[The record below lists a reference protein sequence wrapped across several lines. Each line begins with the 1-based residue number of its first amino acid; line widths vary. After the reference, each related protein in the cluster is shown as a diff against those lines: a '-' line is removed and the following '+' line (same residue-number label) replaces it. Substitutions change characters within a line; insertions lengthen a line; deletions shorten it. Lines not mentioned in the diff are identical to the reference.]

1 MQLFLFPFFVILNLF
16 QDLFK
21 YTFSTYLKAK
31 KYLIIFVDANLQHNS
46 YMLKLIKFLFNRLL
60 YVLVLMIISC
70 GSKENSNKDHLV
82 FKYNEHKNI
91 GSLDPAFSK
100 DLADIWGTH
109 QLFNGLVQMDDQLN
123 VKPCIAKN
131 WKISDSATTYTFN
144 IRNDVFF
151 HKHEL
156 FGKDSTRMANA
167 ADFEYSFNRLKDKT
181 VASPGSWV
189 LNKVESFSAVNDST
203 FQVKLKQ
210 PFPAFLG
217 LLTMKYCSVVPKEIV
232 EHYGSD
238 FRSNPIGTG
247 PFKFKRW
254 EENLKLVFRRNN
266 NYFETDKSGNSLPY
280 LEAVAI
286 TFLPDKQSEFL
297 QFAQG
302 NIDFVS
308 GLDASYKDEILTSD
322 GKLRPLYANNVNMIR
337 GPYLNT
343 EYLAFYMETEVS
355 EIQALKLR
363 KAINIGFDRAKM
375 MTYLR
380 NGIGIPAKG
389 GFIPKGLPGYDD
401 TIGFTYQPE
410 LAKQLVSEFKTE
422 TGIDNPE
429 VTLTTTSNYLSFCEF
444 IQRELQK
451 TGLNV
456 NVDVIPASSLKDA
469 KANGQLDF
477 FRASWIA
484 DYPDAENYLSLY
496 YSKNFAPNGPNY
508 THFKSEEFDNMYEAA
523 YLETNSEKRKNLY
536 TKMDSL
542 IMASAPIVPLFY
554 DEVVRFTRKNVNG
567 LGINATNLL
576 EIKSVKKD

>member
-1 MQLFLFPFFVILNLF
+1 MLKFTPSLFNSLLYCSLFLFV
-16 QDLFK
+16 
-21 YTFSTYLKAK
+21 FSCRS
-31 KYLIIFVDANLQHNS
+31 N
-46 YMLKLIKFLFNRLL
+46 
-60 YVLVLMIISC
+60 
-70 GSKENSNKDHLV
+70 ENPQLTTEV
-82 FKYNEHKNI
+82 FRYNEHKNI

-100 DLADIWGTH
+100 DLADIWATN
-109 QLFNGLVQMDDQLN
+109 QLFNGLVQMDNQLN
-123 VKPCIAKN
+123 VQPSISKSWI
-131 WKISDSATTYTFN
+131 ISDSARVYTFKL
-144 IRNDVFF
+144 RNDVFF

-156 FGKDSTRMANA
+156 FGKDSTRQVNA
-167 ADFEYSFNRLKDKT
+167 SDFEYSFNRLKDKAI
-181 VASPGSWV
+181 ASPGSWV
-189 LNKVESFSAVNDST
+189 LNKVKDFSAINDSV
-203 FQVKLKQ
+203 FQIKLKQ

-232 EHYGSD
+232 EHYGND
-238 FRSNPIGTG
+238 FRSHPIGTG

-266 NYFETDKSGNSLPY
+266 HYFETDSIGQQLPY

-308 GLDASYKDEILTSD
+308 GLDGSYKDEILTTD
-322 GKLRPLYANNVNMIR
+322 GKLRPNYAKDVKMIR

-343 EYLAFYMETEVS
+343 EYLGFFMEAEVNT
-355 EIQALKLR
+355 IQSKKLR
-363 KAINIGFDRAKM
+363 KAVNVGFDRDKM
-375 MTYLR
+375 MMYLR
-380 NGIGIPAKG
+380 NGIGIPANG
-389 GFIPKGLPGYDD
+389 GFIPKGLPGYDE

-410 LAKQLVSEFKTE
+410 LAKQLVSEYKDE
-422 TGIDNPE
+422 TGNKNPE
-429 VTLTTTSNYLSFCEF
+429 ITLTTTSNYLSFCEF

-451 TGLNV
+451 TGLLV
-456 NVDVIPASSLKDA
+456 NVDVIPPSSLKDA
-469 KANGQLDF
+469 KANGQVDF

-508 THFKSEEFDNMYEAA
+508 THYKNAQFDKMYEAA
-523 YLETNSEKRKNLY
+523 YLETDTEKRKALY

-542 IMASAPIVPLFY
+542 IMDSAPIVPLFY
-554 DEVVRFTRKNVNG
+554 DEVVRFTRKNVDD

-576 EIKSVKKD
+576 ELKSVKKD

>member
-1 MQLFLFPFFVILNLF
+1 MVCI
-16 QDLFK
+16 
-21 YTFSTYLKAK
+21 
-31 KYLIIFVDANLQHNS
+31 V
-46 YMLKLIKFLFNRLL
+46 
-60 YVLVLMIISC
+60 VSC
-70 GSKENSNKDHLV
+70 SSKENTTKDLLV
-82 FKYNEHKNI
+82 FRYNEHKNI

-100 DLADIWGTH
+100 DLADIWATH
-109 QLFNGLVQMDDQLN
+109 QLFNGLVQMDDHLN

-131 WKISDSATTYTFN
+131 WTITDSAKTYTFN
-144 IRNDVFF
+144 LRNDVFF
-151 HKHEL
+151 HKHKL
-156 FGKDSTRMANA
+156 FGNDSTRYVSAS
-167 ADFEYSFNRLKDKT
+167 DFVYSFNRLRDKSI
-181 VASPGSWV
+181 ASPGSWV
-189 LNKVESFSAVNDST
+189 LNKVENFSAINDSV
-203 FQVKLKQ
+203 FQIKLKQ

-232 EHYGSD
+232 EHYGND

-254 EENLKLVFRRNN
+254 EENLKLVFRKNSH
-266 NYFETDKSGNSLPY
+266 YFETDAKGQQLPY
-280 LEAVAI
+280 LESVAI

-308 GLDASYKDEILTSD
+308 GLDGSYKDEILTAD
-322 GKLRPLYANNVNMIR
+322 GKLRSNYSEDVKMIR

-343 EYLAFYMETEVS
+343 EYLAFFMETEINTIKS
-355 EIQALKLR
+355 IKLR
-363 KAINIGFDRAKM
+363 KAINVGFDRNKM

-380 NGIGIPAKG
+380 NGIGIPANG
-389 GFIPKGLPGYDD
+389 GFIPKGLPGFDAS
-401 TIGFTYQPE
+401 IGFTYQPE
-410 LAKQLVSEFKTE
+410 LAKQLVAEFKSE
-422 TGIDNPE
+422 TGIQNPE
-429 VTLTTTSNYLSFCEF
+429 ITLTTTSNYLSFCEF

-451 TGLNV
+451 TGLLV
-456 NVDVIPASSLKDA
+456 NVDVIPPSSLKDA

-484 DYPDAENYLSLY
+484 DYPDAENYLSLF

-508 THFKSEEFDNMYEAA
+508 THFKNEEFDKMYEAA
-523 YLETNSEKRKNLY
+523 YLETDANLRAELY

-576 EIKSVKKD
+576 ELKSVSKLTNTLD

>member
-1 MQLFLFPFFVILNLF
+1 
-16 QDLFK
+16 
-21 YTFSTYLKAK
+21 
-31 KYLIIFVDANLQHNS
+31 
-46 YMLKLIKFLFNRLL
+46 MLKLIKFLFNRLPYYSL
-60 YVLVLMIISC
+60 ILMMLSC
-70 GSKENSNKDHLV
+70 VSKENSNKDNLV
-82 FKYNEHKNI
+82 FRYNEHKNI

-100 DLADIWGTH
+100 DLADIWATH

-131 WKISDSATTYTFN
+131 WTITDSAKTYTFN
-144 IRNDVFF
+144 LRHDVFF
-151 HKHEL
+151 HKDEL
-156 FGKDSTRMANA
+156 FGNDSTRIANA
-167 ADFEYSFNRLKDKT
+167 SDFEYSFNRLIDKSL
-181 VASPGSWV
+181 ASPGSWV
-189 LNKVESFSAVNDST
+189 LNKVERFTALNDST
-203 FQVKLKQ
+203 FQIKLKQ

-232 EHYGSD
+232 EYYGND
-238 FRSNPIGTG
+238 FRSHPIGTG

-254 EENLKLVFRRNN
+254 KENLKLVFRRNK
-266 NYFETDKSGNSLPY
+266 NYFEIDQQGNTLPY
-280 LEAVAI
+280 LEAIAI

-308 GLDASYKDEILTSD
+308 GLDGSYKDEILTSD
-322 GKLRPLYANNVNMIR
+322 GKLKSLYVDDVNMIR

-343 EYLAFYMETEVS
+343 EYLAFFMETQVS
-355 EIQALKLR
+355 ELQALKLR
-363 KAINIGFDRAKM
+363 KAINIGFDRKKM

-380 NGIGIPAKG
+380 NGIGVPANG
-389 GFIPKGLPGYDD
+389 GFIPKGLPGFDD
-401 TIGFTYQPE
+401 SIGFTYQPE
-410 LAKQLVSEFKTE
+410 LAKQLVSEFKLE
-422 TGIDNPE
+422 TGIEVPE
-429 VTLTTTSNYLSFCEF
+429 ITLTTTSNYLSFCEF

-456 NVDVIPASSLKDA
+456 NVDVIPPSSLKDA
-469 KANGQLDF
+469 KANGQIDF

-508 THFKSEEFDNMYEAA
+508 THFSSEKFDNMYEAA
-523 YLETNSEKRKNLY
+523 YLETDQNLRAQLY

-542 IMASAPIVPLFY
+542 VMSSAPIVPLFY

-576 EIKSVKKD
+576 ELKSVKKN

>member
-1 MQLFLFPFFVILNLF
+1 
-16 QDLFK
+16 
-21 YTFSTYLKAK
+21 
-31 KYLIIFVDANLQHNS
+31 
-46 YMLKLIKFLFNRLL
+46 MLKLIKFLFNRLPYYSL
-60 YVLVLMIISC
+60 ILMMLSC
-70 GSKENSNKDHLV
+70 VSKENSNKDNLV
-82 FKYNEHKNI
+82 FRYNEHKNI

-100 DLADIWGTH
+100 DLADIWATH

-131 WKISDSATTYTFN
+131 WTITDSAKTYTFN
-144 IRNDVFF
+144 LRHDVFF
-151 HKHEL
+151 HKDEL
-156 FGKDSTRMANA
+156 FGNDSTRIANA
-167 ADFEYSFNRLKDKT
+167 SDFEYSFNRLIDKSL
-181 VASPGSWV
+181 ASPGSWV
-189 LNKVESFSAVNDST
+189 LNKVERFTALNDST
-203 FQVKLKQ
+203 FQIKLKQ

-232 EHYGSD
+232 EYYGND
-238 FRSNPIGTG
+238 FRSHPIGTG

-254 EENLKLVFRRNN
+254 EENLKLVFRRNK
-266 NYFETDKSGNSLPY
+266 NYFEIDQQGNTLPY
-280 LEAVAI
+280 LEAIAI

-308 GLDASYKDEILTSD
+308 GLDGSYKDEILTSD
-322 GKLRPLYANNVNMIR
+322 GKLKSLYVDDVNMIR

-343 EYLAFYMETEVS
+343 EYLAFFMETQVS
-355 EIQALKLR
+355 ELQALKLR
-363 KAINIGFDRAKM
+363 KAINIGFDRKKM

-380 NGIGIPAKG
+380 NGIGIPANG
-389 GFIPKGLPGYDD
+389 GFIPKGLPGFDD
-401 TIGFTYQPE
+401 SIGFTYQPE
-410 LAKQLVSEFKTE
+410 LAKQLVSEFKLE
-422 TGIDNPE
+422 TGIEVPE
-429 VTLTTTSNYLSFCEF
+429 ITLTTTSNYLSFCEF

-456 NVDVIPASSLKDA
+456 NVDVIPPSSLKDA

-508 THFKSEEFDNMYEAA
+508 THFSSEKFDNMYEAA
-523 YLETNSEKRKNLY
+523 YLETDQNLRAQLY

-542 IMASAPIVPLFY
+542 VMSSAPIVPLFY

-576 EIKSVKKD
+576 ELKSVKKN

>member
-1 MQLFLFPFFVILNLF
+1 
-16 QDLFK
+16 
-21 YTFSTYLKAK
+21 
-31 KYLIIFVDANLQHNS
+31 
-46 YMLKLIKFLFNRLL
+46 MLKLAPFSFHRFLFGTLL
-60 YVLVLMIISC
+60 LIICSC
-70 GSKENSNKDHLV
+70 TSIDRTQNDLLV
-82 FKYNEHKNI
+82 FRYNEHKNI

-131 WKISDSATTYTFN
+131 WTITDSAKTYTFN
-144 IRNDVFF
+144 LRKDVFF

-156 FGKDSTRMANA
+156 FGQDSTRNA
-167 ADFEYSFNRLKDKT
+167 TASDFEYSFNRLRDKSI
-181 VASPGSWV
+181 ASPGSWV
-189 LNKVESFSAVNDST
+189 LNKVDDFSALNDST
-203 FQVKLKQ
+203 FQIKLKQ

-217 LLTMKYCSVVPKEIV
+217 LLTMKYCSVVPKDIV
-232 EHYGSD
+232 EHYGTD

-266 NYFETDKSGNSLPY
+266 HYFETDSIGQPLPY
-280 LEAVAI
+280 LEAISI

-308 GLDASYKDEILTSD
+308 GLDGSYKDEILTAE
-322 GKLRPLYANNVNMIR
+322 GKLRASYSNNIKMIR

-343 EYLAFYMETEVS
+343 EYLAFFMETEINT
-355 EIQALKLR
+355 IQSKKLR
-363 KAINIGFDRAKM
+363 KAINVGFDKSKM

-380 NGIGIPAKG
+380 NGIGIPANG
-389 GFIPKGLPGYDD
+389 GFIPKGLPGFDAS
-401 TIGFTYQPE
+401 IGFTYQPE
-410 LAKQLVSEFKTE
+410 LAKQLVSEFKSE
-422 TGIDNPE
+422 TGIQNPE
-429 VTLTTTSNYLSFCEF
+429 ITLTTTSNYLSFCEF

-508 THFKSEEFDNMYEAA
+508 THFKSEAFDQMYEAA
-523 YLETNSEKRKNLY
+523 YLETNPELRAQLY
-536 TKMDSL
+536 TKMDAL
-542 IMASAPIVPLFY
+542 IMDAAPIVPLFY
-554 DEVVRFTRKNVNG
+554 DEVVRFTRKNVEG

-576 EIKSVKKD
+576 ELKSVRKSVNMTEVE

>member
-1 MQLFLFPFFVILNLF
+1 
-16 QDLFK
+16 
-21 YTFSTYLKAK
+21 
-31 KYLIIFVDANLQHNS
+31 
-46 YMLKLIKFLFNRLL
+46 MLKPIKLISNRLFYYL
-60 YVLVLMIISC
+60 LVLTVLSC
-70 GSKENSNKDHLV
+70 SSKNNSNKDHLV

-100 DLADIWGTH
+100 DLADIWATH

-123 VKPCIAKN
+123 VQTCIAKN
-131 WKISDSATTYTFN
+131 WNVSDSATTYTFSL
-144 IRNDVFF
+144 RKDVFF
-151 HKHEL
+151 HKHRL
-156 FGKDSTRMANA
+156 FGIDSTRTVTAL
-167 ADFEYSFNRLKDKT
+167 DFEYSFNRLKDKS

-189 LNKVESFSAVNDST
+189 LNKVAHFAAVNDST
-203 FQVKLKQ
+203 FQIKLKQ

-217 LLTMKYCSVVPKEIV
+217 LLTMKYCSVVPKEII
-232 EHYGSD
+232 EHYGND

-254 EENLKLVFRRNN
+254 EENIKLVFRRNN
-266 NYFETDKSGNSLPY
+266 NYFEADGDGKALPY
-280 LEAVAI
+280 LEAVSI

-308 GLDASYKDEILTSD
+308 GLDGSYKDEILTSD
-322 GKLRPLYANNVNMIR
+322 GKLRALYEEDVNMIR

-343 EYLAFYMETEVS
+343 EYLAFYMETDVD
-355 EIQALKLR
+355 EIQNLKLR
-363 KAINIGFDRAKM
+363 KAINMGFDRAKM

-380 NGIGIPAKG
+380 NGIGIPANG
-389 GFIPKGLPGYDD
+389 GFIPKGLSGFNES
-401 TIGFTYQPE
+401 IGFTYQPE

-422 TGIDNPE
+422 TGNQNPE
-429 VTLTTTSNYLSFCEF
+429 ITLTTTSNYLSFCEF
-444 IQRELQK
+444 IQREIQKIGLQ
-451 TGLNV
+451 V
-456 NVDVIPASSLKDA
+456 NVDVIPASSLKDG

-508 THFKSEEFDNMYEAA
+508 THFKNTAFDAMYEAA
-523 YLETNSEKRKNLY
+523 YLETDLNKRKALY

-542 IMASAPIVPLFY
+542 IMASAPIVPMFY
-554 DEVVRFTRKNVNG
+554 DEVVRFTRISVKG
-567 LGINATNLL
+567 LGINPINLL
-576 EIKSVKKD
+576 ELKHVIKTKN